1 MANTERLT
9 CWSSEDA
16 FVIGV
21 QLRTIDGQ
29 FHAET
34 EELVEVDTGYAG
46 DVLVPWNLYIDLEL
60 YGWELDEEL
69 WSVGIS
75 ISGEVFPLVL
85 SRGYIVIPRL
95 GQEFLVLIDSFEGN
109 DQFLIGRS
117 FLRRLRMLLDGP
129 EGQTCLLGD

>member
-46 DVLVPWNLYIDLEL
+46 DVLVPWNL
-60 YGWELDEEL
+60 
-69 WSVGIS
+69 
-75 ISGEVFPLVL
+75 
-85 SRGYIVIPRL
+85 
-95 GQEFLVLIDSFEGN
+95 
-109 DQFLIGRS
+109 
-117 FLRRLRMLLDGP
+117 
-129 EGQTCLLGD
+129 